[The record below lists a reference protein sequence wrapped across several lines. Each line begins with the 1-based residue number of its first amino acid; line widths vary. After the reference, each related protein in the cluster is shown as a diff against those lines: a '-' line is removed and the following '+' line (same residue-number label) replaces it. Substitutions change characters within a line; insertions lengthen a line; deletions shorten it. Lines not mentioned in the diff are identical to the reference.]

1 MKKILLA
8 AALLVASTVVAS
20 AQPVC
25 GDREYIVGKLAEDYA
40 ERLVSSGMHWG
51 EDALLEIWASEST
64 GSFTILLTSPQG
76 VSCVVAGGTDFF
88 QHLPAPHVDGDQG

>member
-1 MKKILLA
+1 MKNILLA
-8 AALLVASTVVAS
+8 AALLVASTVVAL

-51 EDALLEIWASEST
+51 EEALLEIWAYEST
-64 GSFTILLTSPQG
+64 ASFTILLTSPQG

-88 QHLPAPHVDGDQG
+88 IRDPATAQLGEES